1 MIIGGITD
9 DAAGEVLDARD
20 AELTARKRPE
30 KPRNRLITVAIIQAL
45 VVAMALW
52 RSARTSP
59 ISALV
64 ASVGRMASTWAIR
77 SEMLVRTFTSVC
89 GAWAV
94 GLASDD
100 RQRTAACKSA
110 CVDGRRRRPSALP
123 WMTCCKQS
131 LSVSGAEG
139 LRKIGRPSRHAI

>member
-1 MIIGGITD
+1 MIIGGIAD

-64 ASVGRMASTWAIR
+64 ASVGRMAST
-77 SEMLVRTFTSVC
+77 
-89 GAWAV
+89 
-94 GLASDD
+94 
-100 RQRTAACKSA
+100 
-110 CVDGRRRRPSALP
+110 
-123 WMTCCKQS
+123 
-131 LSVSGAEG
+131 
-139 LRKIGRPSRHAI
+139 